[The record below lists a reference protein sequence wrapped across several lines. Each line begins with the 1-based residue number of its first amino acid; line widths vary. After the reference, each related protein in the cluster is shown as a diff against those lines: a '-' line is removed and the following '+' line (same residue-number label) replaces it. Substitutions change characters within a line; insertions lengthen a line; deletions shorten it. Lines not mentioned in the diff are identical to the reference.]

1 LRDLHSGVSV
11 ALDAQMHSITGIS
24 TNGSDAQRS
33 LGMTSADSSL
43 CSSAFATA
51 DAGFE
56 YLATAEHYR
65 YLAKGIVGALHR
77 GCLVLVTGNP
87 AASSPMLA
95 AALRE
100 AAAPRTVIELSC
112 GPDLDCQTLF
122 AGGSMRPD
130 TPAPALVEEEP
141 GRPEPLFPIFVLA
154 DADRLSD
161 GQIEEFQT
169 ATQAM
174 PPRPHG
180 FDAGVL
186 LAHSDFVTRAESGGL
201 HLLDVGLAAHFRLQR
216 LERDEV
222 EAFIRHQLPPGEGA
236 DPFTA
241 QRLALIAVTS
251 GGDPAVVNRFAR
263 RMLAIEPDDS
273 APPAPRRY
281 PASLKLLAGVVLCL
295 GVGWLAASA
304 FEVQHLDVLVGL
316 VRDRILPRGEPAEA
330 SASIGAAP
338 LPGPALSW
346 SSPNLA
352 APPPSAASTGRTTP
366 ESMTTG
372 AGYPDATPLAVPA
385 PERATQPG
393 ADAPRLSADDIAAF
407 VARGDALLAAGDIA
421 SARLF
426 FERAADAGDGRA
438 AMRMAMTYDG
448 AFLDRAG
455 LRSLR
460 NDPERAAAWY
470 RRARELGEGKANPP
484 LGSLGTSTDSK

>member
-1 LRDLHSGVSV
+1 
-11 ALDAQMHSITGIS
+11 MHSIPGIS

-87 AASSPMLA
+87 PASSPMLA

-100 AAAPRTVIELSC
+100 VAAPRIVIERSC
-112 GPDLDCQTLF
+112 GPDLDCETLF
-122 AGGSMRPD
+122 ADGSMRTD
-130 TPAPALVEEEP
+130 TPVSAAVGEESE
-141 GRPEPLFPIFVLA
+141 RSEPLLPIFVLA

-161 GQIEEFQT
+161 GQIEELQT
-169 ATQAM
+169 AAQAM
-174 PPRPHG
+174 PPGAHG
-180 FDAGVL
+180 FEAGVL
-186 LAHSDFVTRAESGGL
+186 LAHSDFVTRAESAGL
-201 HLLDVGLAAHFRLQR
+201 RLPDAGLAAHFRLQR

-273 APPAPRRY
+273 ALPPAPRRY
-281 PASLKLLAGVVLCL
+281 SASLKLLAGVVLCL
-295 GVGWLAASA
+295 GVGWLAAGA
-304 FEVQHLDVLVGL
+304 FEAPQLDVLVSL
-316 VRDRILPRGEPAEA
+316 VRDRILLRGELPEV
-330 SASIGAAP
+330 SASLGAAP
-338 LPGPALSW
+338 LPGTANSL

-366 ESMTTG
+366 ESVTTG
-372 AGYPDATPLAVPA
+372 AGYPRTTPA
-385 PERATQPG
+385 PVPVTESASLPG
-393 ADAPRLSADDIAAF
+393 ADAPRLSATEVAALIT
-407 VARGDALLAAGDIA
+407 RGDTFLAAGDIA

-426 FERAADAGDGRA
+426 FERAADSGDGRA
-438 AMRMAMTYDG
+438 AMRMAMTYDA

-455 LRSLR
+455 LRSLG

-470 RRARELGEGKANPP
+470 RRARELGEGKADPP
-484 LGSLGTSTDSK
+484 PGSLGTFTESK

>member
-1 LRDLHSGVSV
+1 
-11 ALDAQMHSITGIS
+11 MHSITGIS

-43 CSSAFATA
+43 CSSAFATE

-95 AALRE
+95 AALRK
-100 AAAPRTVIELSC
+100 AAAPRTVIEHSC

-122 AGGSMRPD
+122 ADGSMRPD
-130 TPAPALVEEEP
+130 TPVSAAVGEEAE
-141 GRPEPLFPIFVLA
+141 RSEPLLPIFVLA

-169 ATQAM
+169 AAQAM
-174 PPRPHG
+174 PPGAHG
-180 FDAGVL
+180 FEAGVL
-186 LAHSDFVTRAESGGL
+186 LAHSDFVTRAESPGL
-201 HLLDVGLAAHFRLQR
+201 HLLDAGLAAHFRLQR

-241 QRLALIAVTS
+241 QRLALIAITS

-263 RMLAIEPDDS
+263 RMLAVEPDDS
-273 APPAPRRY
+273 APPQAPRRY
-281 PASLKLLAGVVLCL
+281 PASLKLLAGVALCL

-338 LPGPALSW
+338 LPGAALPW

-352 APPPSAASTGRTTP
+352 AAPPSAASAGRTTP
-366 ESMTTG
+366 ESVTTG
-372 AGYPDATPLAVPA
+372 AGYPGATPSPVPA
-385 PERATQPG
+385 PESPSQPG
-393 ADAPRLSADDIAAF
+393 TDAPRLSADDIAAF
-407 VARGDALLAAGDIA
+407 VARGDVLLAAGDIA

-438 AMRMAMTYDG
+438 AMRMAMTYDA

-470 RRARELGEGKANPP
+470 RRARELGEGKADPP

>member
-1 LRDLHSGVSV
+1 MT
-11 ALDAQMHSITGIS
+11 AA
-24 TNGSDAQRS
+24 GS
-33 LGMTSADSSL
+33 SS
-43 CSSAFATA
+43 SFSAFATA

-65 YLAKGIVGALHR
+65 HFAKGILDALRR
-77 GCLVLVTGNP
+77 GCLVLVTGDPP
-87 AASSPMLA
+87 ASPPMLA
-95 AALRE
+95 TALRE
-100 AAAPRTVIELSC
+100 AVAPRAVIELSC
-112 GPDLDCQTLF
+112 GPDLDCETLF
-122 AGGSMRPD
+122 GGGSMHAD
-130 TPAPALVEEEP
+130 TPAPAAIGEEP
-141 GRPEPLFPIFVLA
+141 GRSAPPSPIFVFA
-154 DADRLSD
+154 NADRLSD
-161 GQIEEFQT
+161 RQIEEFREAAQT
-169 ATQAM
+169 M
-174 PPRPHG
+174 LSGPHG
-180 FDAGVL
+180 FEAGVL

-241 QRLALIAVTS
+241 QRLALIAITS

-273 APPAPRRY
+273 APPRAPRRY

-295 GVGWLAASA
+295 GVGWLAAGA

-330 SASIGAAP
+330 SASLGAAP
-338 LPGPALSW
+338 LPAAISW

-352 APPPSAASTGRTTP
+352 AAPPSAASAGRTTP
-366 ESMTTG
+366 ESVTTG
-372 AGYPDATPLAVPA
+372 AGYPGATPSPVPA
-385 PERATQPG
+385 TESASQPG

-426 FERAADAGDGRA
+426 FERAADSGDSRA
-438 AMRMAMTYDG
+438 AMRVAVTYDA

-455 LRSLR
+455 LHGLR
-460 NDPERAAAWY
+460 GDPEQATLWY
-470 RRARELGEGKANPP
+470 RRARELGEGKAEPP
-484 LGSLGTSTDSK
+484 HGSLGTSGSAEPLR

>member
-1 LRDLHSGVSV
+1 
-11 ALDAQMHSITGIS
+11 
-24 TNGSDAQRS
+24 
-33 LGMTSADSSL
+33 MTSADSSL

-87 AASSPMLA
+87 PANSPMLA

-100 AAAPRTVIELSC
+100 VAAPRIVIELSC
-112 GPDLDCQTLF
+112 GPDLDCETLF
-122 AGGSMRPD
+122 ADGSMRTD
-130 TPAPALVEEEP
+130 TPVSAAVGEESE
-141 GRPEPLFPIFVLA
+141 RSEPLLPIFVLA

-161 GQIEEFQT
+161 GQIAEFQT
-169 ATQAM
+169 AAQAM
-174 PPRPHG
+174 PPGAHG
-180 FDAGVL
+180 FEAGVL
-186 LAHSDFVTRAESGGL
+186 LAHSDFVTRAENAGL
-201 HLLDVGLAAHFRLQR
+201 HLLDAGLAAHFRLQR

-273 APPAPRRY
+273 APAPRRY
-281 PASLKLLAGVVLCL
+281 PASLKLLAGVALCL
-295 GVGWLAASA
+295 GAGWLAAGA
-304 FEVQHLDVLVGL
+304 FEAPQLDVLVGL
-316 VRDRILPRGEPAEA
+316 VRDRILPRGELPEV
-330 SASIGAAP
+330 SASLGAAP
-338 LPGPALSW
+338 LPGTANSL

-366 ESMTTG
+366 ESVTTG
-372 AGYPDATPLAVPA
+372 AGYPRTTPA
-385 PERATQPG
+385 PVPVTESASLPG
-393 ADAPRLSADDIAAF
+393 ADAPRLSATEVAALI
-407 VARGDALLAAGDIA
+407 ARGDTFLAAGDIA

-426 FERAADAGDGRA
+426 FERAADSGDGRA
-438 AMRMAMTYDG
+438 AMRMAMTYDA

-455 LRSLR
+455 LRSLG

-470 RRARELGEGKANPP
+470 RRARELGEGKADPP
-484 LGSLGTSTDSK
+484 PGSLGTFTESK